1 MICAAQDKFPVISHE
16 VCLQSRGFSLE
27 KLLKNDL
34 LLDESHNVQVPFK
47 SSLTLDDPI
56 SPFIS

>member
-1 MICAAQDKFPVISHE
+1 MTCAAQDKFPVLSHK
-16 VCLQSRGFSLE
+16 VCLQSRGLSLE

-34 LLDESHNVQVPFK
+34 LLDEPHDVQIPIK
-47 SSLTLDDPI
+47 SSLTLADPI